1 MPPSITRSFLAFLL
15 LAGIALP
22 ARAQFFAFDFK
33 GPDTLLADP
42 GCQAILTLDMDS
54 LSVQALVGASVT
66 DTVLTILGGFSL
78 GDPLVPGDIVTFEW
92 TATDN
97 LGNDSTFVFTITVID
112 GTPPDFSIA
121 LPPDI
126 TVTCPNI
133 PNLPAVSAIDNC
145 DAQPTLAFT
154 ETNTLASCAG
164 SYTITRRWVASDDA
178 GNSRSHQQVITV
190 LDMTPPVL
198 NGVPA
203 DVTVNC
209 NNIPA
214 PPLIGMDITATDACD
229 NSPTITLTTQN
240 NTGGCTHEFGI
251 VRIWTATDDCGNAT
265 TGSQMISAWRTRPDR
280 RLSVRS
286 ARACPPIKART
297 PGMIAARP
305 PSIQMRAASRA
316 GVRTSVSTVDT
327 PRPKTTAVAR
337 GFHHID
343 VGLSIV

>member
-251 VRIWTATDDCGNAT
+251 VRIWTATDDCGNAEFMEI
-265 TGSQMISAWRTRPDR
+265 G
-280 RLSVRS
+280 
-286 ARACPPIKART
+286 RA
-297 PGMIAARP
+297 
-305 PSIQMRAASRA
+305 S
-316 GVRTSVSTVDT
+316 
-327 PRPKTTAVAR
+327 
-337 GFHHID
+337 
-343 VGLSIV
+343 